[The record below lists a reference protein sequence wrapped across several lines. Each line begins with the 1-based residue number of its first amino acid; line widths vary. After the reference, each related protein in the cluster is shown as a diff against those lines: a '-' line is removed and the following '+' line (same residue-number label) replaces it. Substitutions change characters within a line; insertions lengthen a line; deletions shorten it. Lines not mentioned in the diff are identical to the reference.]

1 MRCVFLG
8 YLVIIHLQQYQ
19 NPLNRSL
26 GQSLIP
32 ISPLCHVSLLFSVD
46 SEEILVTERWP
57 TLGLRMGMVV
67 CRGVSL
73 KELNVETSFFSLEE

>member
-1 MRCVFLG
+1 M
-8 YLVIIHLQQYQ
+8 
-19 NPLNRSL
+19 
-26 GQSLIP
+26 
-32 ISPLCHVSLLFSVD
+32 SLLFSVD